1 MKLLYL
7 HGTPV
12 NFIQANNVQVF
23 HMCQAFSDLGIEVTL
38 AIPSPTD
45 EGKNS
50 FDYISQ
56 QIGRNPGFQIRT
68 YKRFTFAGR
77 FQMLGNYFGAKSL
90 LRDIKTDLCF
100 VRDPL
105 LLKSSFETHYPIL
118 FEVHNAKFH
127 DRNKFLNQRWEKY
140 VIKIS
145 KNYQLRKIITI
156 SGSLLEFWRNQGI
169 PASKLFVAHDGFSSH
184 LFKERKE
191 KIETRIM
198 LGLPEHQKIVV
209 YVGSLYENRGIE
221 RIISL
226 AKRFPKTLFIAIGGL
241 QEQRQYY
248 FDLSIMED
256 VKNILWKGFL
266 PHSDIPN
273 YLQAADVLLML
284 FTWDV
289 PTIKFCSPLKVF
301 EYMAAGRPIVG
312 EAYPTITEVLKHNLT
327 AYLANP
333 EDFEDL
339 YENLKI
345 ALSDSGRSEMGR
357 LAREKAFELYT
368 WENRA
373 RRIMNSVEGL
383 L

>member
-1 MKLLYL
+1 MN
-7 HGTPV
+7 V
-12 NFIQANNVQVF
+12 IQANNVQVF

-45 EGKNS
+45 EGRNS
-50 FDYISQ
+50 IDFISQ

-68 YKRFTFAGR
+68 YERFTFAGR

-105 LLKSSFETHYPIL
+105 LLKISFETQNPIL

-127 DRNKFLNQRWEKY
+127 DRNKYLNQRWENY

-145 KNYQLRKIITI
+145 KDCQLRKIITI
-156 SGSLLEFWRNQGI
+156 SSSLKEFWKNRGI
-169 PASKLFVAHDGFSSH
+169 PENKLFVAHDGFSSR

-198 LGLPEHQKIVV
+198 LGLPEHEKIVV

-226 AKRFPKTLFIAIGGL
+226 AKRFPNTLFIAIGGL
-241 QEQRQYY
+241 EEQRQYY
-248 FDLSIMED
+248 FDLSIKAD
-256 VKNILWKGFL
+256 VRNILWKGFL
-266 PHSDIPN
+266 PHSDVPN
-273 YLQAADVLLML
+273 YLQASDVLLML

-333 EDFEDL
+333 DDFEDL
-339 YENLKI
+339 CENLKI
-345 ALSDSGRSEMGR
+345 ALTNSGNSDMGR
-357 LAREKAFELYT
+357 LARKKAFELYT
-368 WENRA
+368 WETRA
-373 RRIMNSVEGL
+373 RRIVDSAEGL